1 MADFKI
7 GDFIEMKDSVVDPDY
22 PHISLSGWQGE
33 IMDFEGMDE
42 NNQPL
47 FRIAWN
53 ADTLFKIPDEVLK
66 DSFTEGFEFSE
77 MILSADDFVKSDAI
91 HETAER
97 KAAIEKIEQMYFWI
111 DLGEQGI
118 RIIKLLK
125 SVHDLS
131 EKNIRRAWFQYL
143 KGQMGFPQ
151 KLIFLSE
158 NELGCITGNA
168 YDIKEIE
175 LNADEIWAILEVN
188 KQKIK
193 LPLSY
198 FDQSESA
205 IECLQDFLVWDANK

>member
-1 MADFKI
+1 
-7 GDFIEMKDSVVDPDY
+7 
-22 PHISLSGWQGE
+22 
-33 IMDFEGMDE
+33 
-42 NNQPL
+42 
-47 FRIAWN
+47 
-53 ADTLFKIPDEVLK
+53 
-66 DSFTEGFEFSE
+66 
-77 MILSADDFVKSDAI
+77 MILSADDFFKSDVI
-91 HETAER
+91 HKTSDR

-125 SVHDLS
+125 SAQDLS

-143 KGQMGFPQ
+143 KAQMVFPQ

-158 NELGCITGNA
+158 NELGCISGNA
-168 YDIKEIE
+168 YDIIEIE
-175 LNADEIWAILEVN
+175 LNADEIWANLEVD

-205 IECLQDFLVWDANK
+205 IECLQDFLVWDSNK